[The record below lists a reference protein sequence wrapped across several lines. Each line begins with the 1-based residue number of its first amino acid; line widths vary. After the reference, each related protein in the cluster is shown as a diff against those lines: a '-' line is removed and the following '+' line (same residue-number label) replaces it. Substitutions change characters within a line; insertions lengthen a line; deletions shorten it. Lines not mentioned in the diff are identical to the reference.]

1 MTADPAAA
9 KYSVGD
15 EIELTI
21 ERIVPRGL
29 GLAFADG
36 LTVFVRLAA
45 PSDRVKVRLDEVR
58 GRTAF
63 GSISE
68 IIEAGPG
75 RRVPPCRHYGICGG
89 CDMQHLTYEAQLA
102 AKASIVEDC
111 LRRLGKIES
120 GPIAIEPGPA
130 ELRYRTRARW
140 HVDLAHN
147 AVGYLRFGSHEA
159 VNVTE
164 CPVLA
169 DELAD
174 AMSEIRRDAETGRF
188 LNEKAE
194 VDAASGSDGVS
205 LWSPHLATAVKDV
218 SADIGGLRYEYSAQV
233 FFQGNAG
240 AVPRLVELAIGGL
253 SGTSALDLYC
263 GVGLLTLPLAT
274 TFDEV
279 TGVESSRTSVEFAR
293 RNADRAGLGN
303 VELRCE
309 TAIRYLDAAAGSRPD
324 LVVLD
329 PPRSGTERGVI
340 EALIDVRPK
349 QISYVSCEPSMLA
362 RDLRKLLDGGYRI
375 DGITAIDLF
384 PQTHHVETVAR
395 LSDMQL

>member
-1 MTADPAAA
+1 M
-9 KYSVGD
+9 
-15 EIELTI
+15 
-21 ERIVPRGL
+21 
-29 GLAFADG
+29 
-36 LTVFVRLAA
+36 
-45 PSDRVKVRLDEVR
+45 
-58 GRTAF
+58 
-63 GSISE
+63 
-68 IIEAGPG
+68 
-75 RRVPPCRHYGICGG
+75 
-89 CDMQHLTYEAQLA
+89 
-102 AKASIVEDC
+102 
-111 LRRLGKIES
+111 
-120 GPIAIEPGPA
+120 
-130 ELRYRTRARW
+130 
-140 HVDLAHN
+140 
-147 AVGYLRFGSHEA
+147 
-159 VNVTE
+159 
-164 CPVLA
+164 
-169 DELAD
+169 
-174 AMSEIRRDAETGRF
+174 
-188 LNEKAE
+188 
-194 VDAASGSDGVS
+194 
-205 LWSPHLATAVKDV
+205 
-218 SADIGGLRYEYSAQV
+218 
-233 FFQGNAG
+233 
-240 AVPRLVELAIGGL
+240 PRLVELAIGGL